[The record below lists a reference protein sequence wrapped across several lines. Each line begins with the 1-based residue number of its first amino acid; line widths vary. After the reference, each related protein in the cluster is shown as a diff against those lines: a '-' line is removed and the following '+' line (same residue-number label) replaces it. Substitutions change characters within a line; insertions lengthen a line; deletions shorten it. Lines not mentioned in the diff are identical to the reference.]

1 MSEVKV
7 EIKADSSAL
16 ATGLAKAQKNI
27 QNFGKDVTTNI
38 TDKLAGAFT
47 GGAVIAGIGA
57 LAAGVLSAGKSIMDF
72 AGNLQDASDAMGVT
86 VEQLQG
92 LHGAFMLGGAS
103 AEDVDKGISKL
114 LQNMDTATNSV
125 GPIRDAFDKLGVS
138 FETLSSGDP
147 NAVILAIAD
156 GVKNAKNPTEAY
168 AAALDLLGK
177 AGKKMMAGLIDGGG
191 ALDAISKKVE
201 KLSNEDNAA
210 IAKFGDAVDVLKG
223 KLMVL
228 GAKAATPLFG
238 ELNAAMDETTPK
250 LSRFARI
257 AAMIQSSTTLGG
269 FLTNAVSGFSQEKKP
284 PPPKTEDFFGPT
296 MAELTAPVFVDPKIK
311 AAEEAQAK
319 MDDEN
324 QKKADAY
331 AEKQQAN
338 ADKIA
343 GLQEK
348 NASDAEET
356 RRAQLTEEK
365 QINKLIEDRMHLEME
380 VANTKGE
387 QQALAQKDLQDVEK
401 LIAAKTEGLANEGR
415 AKAKEQMGMDAENAK
430 KAEDFKDKQEKL
442 KKEAE
447 EKKKGIADAQAK
459 GAADIA
465 GANKTF
471 MDKQMGIVGKMAD
484 EEMKTPL
491 QRANEDRIATEK
503 DRVEASI
510 KRRIERGTMS
520 GMSSKAMGKLQNELA
535 ENAKNLP
542 DELAKLTK
550 EMQAVVDKINK
561 G

>member
-27 QNFGKDVTTNI
+27 DSFGKDVQSKI
-38 TDKLAGAFT
+38 TDKLASAFSAA
-47 GGAVIAGIGA
+47 GVIGGIGV
-57 LAAGVLSAGKSIMDF
+57 LAAGVISSGKAILDF
-72 AGNLQDASDAMGVT
+72 AGNLQDASDAMGLT

-168 AAALDLLGK
+168 AAALELLGK
-177 AGKKMMAGLIDGGG
+177 SGKKMMAGLKEGGDG
-191 ALDAISKKVE
+191 LDELSKRVK
-201 KLSNEDNAA
+201 KLSNEDAEA

-228 GAKAATPLFG
+228 GSQIALPVFDL
-238 ELNAAMDETTPK
+238 LNQAMDDSKSAMERFMAFVKAQSPAYFIAKK
-250 LSRFARI
+250 LGMVGPEPVKPSK
-257 AAMIQSSTTLGG
+257 
-269 FLTNAVSGFSQEKKP
+269 SGIPGLPDDAF
-284 PPPKTEDFFGPT
+284 TRDYT
-296 MAELTAPVFVDPKIK
+296 IVDPKIK

-338 ADKIA
+338 ANKIA
-343 GLQEK
+343 GIQEK
-348 NASDAEET
+348 NASDALDT
-356 RRAQLTEEK
+356 LRAQLTEEQ

-380 VANTKGE
+380 VNNTRGE

-401 LIAAKTEGLANEGR
+401 LIAAKTEALANDGR
-415 AKAKEQMGMDAENAK
+415 AKAKEQMAMDAENQK
-430 KAEDFKDKQEKL
+430 KAEDFK
-442 KKEAE
+442 KKAE
-447 EKKKGIADAQAK
+447 EKKKDLADAQAK
-459 GAADIA
+459 GAADVA

-471 MDKQMGIVGKMAD
+471 MEKQMGIVGKMAD
-484 EEMKTPL
+484 EEMKTPM
-491 QRANEDRIATEK
+491 QRANEDRMAREK
-503 DRVEASI
+503 ERVEASI

-542 DELAKLTK
+542 DEVAKLTK
-550 EMQAVVDKINK
+550 EMQTVVDKINK

>member
-7 EIKADSSAL
+7 EITANSSAL

-27 QNFGKDVTTNI
+27 QNFGKDVTSNI

-57 LAAGVLSAGKSIMDF
+57 LAAGVLAAGKSIMDF
-72 AGNLQDASDAMGVT
+72 AGNLQDSADAMGVT

-92 LHGAFMLGGAS
+92 LRAAFLGGGAS

-125 GPIRDAFDKLGVS
+125 GPIRDAFDKLGVT
-138 FETLSSGDP
+138 FDTLSSGDP

-177 AGKKMMAGLIDGGG
+177 SGKKMMAGLIEGGG
-191 ALDAISKKVE
+191 ALDEISKKAE

-210 IAKFGDAVDVLKG
+210 IAKFGDSVDVLTG
-223 KLMVL
+223 KLKVL

-269 FLTNAVSGFSQEKKP
+269 FLTNAVSGFSQENKP
-284 PPPKTEDFFGPT
+284 EPPKPGDFYGPT
-296 MAELTAPVFVDPKIK
+296 MAELTAPVVIDPKIK

-331 AEKQQAN
+331 AEKKLAEAN
-338 ADKIA
+338 KIA
-343 GLQEK
+343 DVEMSNAQEI
-348 NASDAEET
+348 
-356 RRAQLTEEK
+356 EK
-365 QINKLIEDRMHLEME
+365 QRRDQLDTEGQINALLEDRKNLQSEI
-380 VANTKGE
+380 ASGSRE
-387 QQALAQKDLQDVEK
+387 QKAQAQKDLISVEK
-401 LIAAKTEGLANEGR
+401 DLATAKDKAKKDMAAEGDEREKNNAADMKKKEDAAKKKKDLVDAN
-415 AKAKEQMGMDAENAK
+415 
-430 KAEDFKDKQEKL
+430 KQG
-442 KKEAE
+442 AE
-447 EKKKGIADAQAK
+447 ELAAQKKSGEQRQSNILD
-459 GAADIA
+459 
-465 GANKTF
+465 
-471 MDKQMGIVGKMAD
+471 QMVD
-484 EEMKTPL
+484 EEMKTPM
-491 QRANEDRIATEK
+491 QRANEDRVARERERIKNSLERRMKRLPPGQSNKMQQLAGELK
-503 DRVEASI
+503 DLTD
-510 KRRIERGTMS
+510 K
-520 GMSSKAMGKLQNELA
+520 ELPA
-535 ENAKNLP
+535 EV
-542 DELAKLTK
+542 AKLTEK
-550 EMQAVVDKINK
+550 LDQVVNRINK

>member
-27 QNFGKDVTTNI
+27 QNFGKDVTTSI
-38 TDKLAGAFT
+38 TDKLAGAFSAA
-47 GGAVIAGIGA
+47 GVIGGIGV
-57 LAAGVLSAGKSIMDF
+57 LAAGVISSGKAILDF
-72 AGNLQDASDAMGVT
+72 AGNLQDASEAMGLT

-168 AAALDLLGK
+168 AAALELLGK
-177 AGKKMMAGLIDGGG
+177 SGKKMMAGLKEGGDG
-191 ALDAISKKVE
+191 LDELSKRVK
-201 KLSNEDNAA
+201 KLSNEDAEA

-228 GAKAATPLFG
+228 GSQIALPVFDL
-238 ELNAAMDETTPK
+238 LNQAMDDSKSAMERFMAFVKAQSPAYFIAKK
-250 LSRFARI
+250 LG
-257 AAMIQSSTTLGG
+257 M
-269 FLTNAVSGFSQEKKP
+269 
-284 PPPKTEDFFGPT
+284 
-296 MAELTAPVFVDPKIK
+296 TAPDPVKPSKSGIPGLPDDAFTRDYTIVDPKIK

-331 AEKQQAN
+331 AEKQLKEAE
-338 ADKIA
+338 KIA

-380 VANTKGE
+380 VNNTRGE
-387 QQALAQKDLQDVEK
+387 QQALAQKDLQDVQK
-401 LIAAKTEGLANEGR
+401 LIAAKTEALANEGR
-415 AKAKEQMGMDAENAK
+415 TKAKEQMAMDAENEK
-430 KAEDFKDKQEKL
+430 KAEDFK
-442 KKEAE
+442 KKAE
-447 EKKKGIADAQAK
+447 EKKKALADAQAK

-471 MDKQMGIVGKMAD
+471 MEKQMGIVGKMAD
-484 EEMKTPL
+484 EEMKTPM

-503 DRVEASI
+503 DRIEASI

-520 GMSSKAMGKLQNELA
+520 GMSSKAMGKLQNELR

>member
-331 AEKQQAN
+331 AEKKLAEAN
-338 ADKIA
+338 KIA
-343 GLQEK
+343 DVEMS
-348 NASDAEET
+348 NAEEI
-356 RRAQLTEEK
+356 EK
-365 QINKLIEDRMHLEME
+365 QRRDQLDTEGQINALLEDRKNLQSEIASSSGMQK
-380 VANTKGE
+380 A
-387 QQALAQKDLQDVEK
+387 QAQKDLNSVEK
-401 LIAAKTEGLANEGR
+401 DLTA
-415 AKAKEQMGMDAENAK
+415 AKAKGIDERIAEGEAMEKEIQAKEKQAEEEAK
-430 KAEDFKDKQEKL
+430 KKKDLADANVKG
-442 KKEAE
+442 AE
-447 EKKKGIADAQAK
+447 EVAAQKKSGEARRGSILD
-459 GAADIA
+459 
-465 GANKTF
+465 
-471 MDKQMGIVGKMAD
+471 QMVD
-484 EEMKTPL
+484 EEMKTPM
-491 QRANEDRIATEK
+491 QRANEDRVARE
-503 DRVEASI
+503 RERI
-510 KRRIERGTMS
+510 KGSLERRMKSLGNRPTQ
-520 GMSSKAMGKLQNELA
+520 SKQIDKLSLEL
-535 ENAKNLP
+535 KNL
-542 DELAKLTK
+542 DEKELPAEVKALTK
-550 EMQAVVDKINK
+550 KLDEVVNKINK